1 MSSYCTCFPQLSPGD
16 SGWDVFSLDYHVDGP
31 ISTVFTSEVML
42 QYLRVF
48 NFLWRAKRMEHC
60 LANMWRNQ
68 AAYYS
73 LVDQIPGQ
81 YACMCIYVF
90 TSNDNF
96 QSCYQYSIK
105 STC

>member
-1 MSSYCTCFPQLSPGD
+1 M
-16 SGWDVFSLDYHVDGP
+16 FSLDYHVDGP

-73 LVDQIPGQ
+73 LVDQIPG
-81 YACMCIYVF
+81 
-90 TSNDNF
+90 
-96 QSCYQYSIK
+96 
-105 STC
+105 

>member
-1 MSSYCTCFPQLSPGD
+1 MKVHETPYGSYPQLSPGD

-81 YACMCIYVF
+81 CCVCLLCLL
-90 TSNDNF
+90 SLLV
-96 QSCYQYSIK
+96 CV
-105 STC
+105 

>member
-1 MSSYCTCFPQLSPGD
+1 MKVHETPYGSYPQLSPGD

-81 YACMCIYVF
+81 CCVCLLCLL
-90 TSNDNF
+90 SLLV
-96 QSCYQYSIK
+96 SV
-105 STC
+105 